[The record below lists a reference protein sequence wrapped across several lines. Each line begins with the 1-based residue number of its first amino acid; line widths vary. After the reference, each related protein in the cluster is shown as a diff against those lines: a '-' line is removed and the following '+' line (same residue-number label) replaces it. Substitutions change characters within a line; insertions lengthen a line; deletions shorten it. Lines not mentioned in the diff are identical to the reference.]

1 MSLIYGAQGYKKL
14 QVGYETNVND
24 TLRTSYTVSNSET
37 NGILPGDLL
46 LTSSAPKVYTRAAAA
61 LTGTQK
67 IAGIALAT
75 NVLLDP
81 MFPQSANN
89 DGPVFKAGTRGV
101 AVLRGT
107 IAVPLHGNA
116 PVEGAA
122 VYYDYTNRAFTT
134 DSTNTIPFAGA
145 RFTGRTEGNV
155 TEVYVQ
161 YL

>member
-24 TLRTSYTVSNSET
+24 TLRTSYTVSNNET
-37 NGILPGDLL
+37 DGILPGDLL
-46 LTSSAPKVYTRAAAA
+46 LTSSAPKVYTRAKAA
-61 LTGTQK
+61 LGGTQK

-89 DGPVFKAGTRGV
+89 DGPAFKAGTRGV

-107 IAVPLHGNA
+107 VAVPLHGNA

-122 VYYDYTNRAFTT
+122 VYYDFTNRAFTT
-134 DSTNTIPFAGA
+134 ESSGTIAFAGA
-145 RFTGRTEGNV
+145 RFTGRTEGNI